1 MSGQR
6 DIVYILRDNIDPY
19 ELTFSLRTVE
29 RNFPCRS
36 VWFICGQPKGLTPDG
51 AIRHKQTGI
60 NKWERIRS
68 SMWKALEC
76 PDITEDFYL
85 FNDDFFIMQPVDEDA
100 FVNYTDGTL
109 ADRIAQLTIIGSPRL
124 SPYGSTL
131 YKAEQELKII
141 GRPTLNYEVH
151 LPMLF
156 NKTKAR
162 EALKACSSPQMR
174 SVYGNFTLT
183 ESVDRRDVKVYDLK
197 TVPRSPDY
205 LSTSDE
211 IFKSGRVGEYIRK
224 RFNKPSRFET

>member
-51 AIRHKQTGI
+51 AIRHKQTGQ

-68 SMWKALEC
+68 SMWRALEC
-76 PDITEDFYL
+76 PDITEDFFL

-109 ADRIAQLTIIGSPRL
+109 EDRIAQLGHSPL
-124 SPYGSTL
+124 NHYGATL

-156 NKTKAR
+156 NKAKTR

-183 ESVDRRDVKVYDLK
+183 ESIDRRDVKVYDLT

>member
-29 RNFPCRS
+29 KNFPCRS

-51 AIRHKQTGI
+51 AIRHTQTGQ

-76 PDITEDFYL
+76 PDITDDFYL

-151 LPMLF
+151 IPMLF

-162 EALKACSSPQMR
+162 EALKSCSSPQMR
-174 SVYGNFTLT
+174 SIYGNFTMT
-183 ESVDRRDVKVYDLK
+183 DSIDRKDVKVYDLT